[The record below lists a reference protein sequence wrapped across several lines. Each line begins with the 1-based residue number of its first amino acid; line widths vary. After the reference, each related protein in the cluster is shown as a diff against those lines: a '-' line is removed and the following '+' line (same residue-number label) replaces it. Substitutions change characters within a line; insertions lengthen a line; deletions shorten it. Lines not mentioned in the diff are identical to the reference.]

1 MEQGKLYSQMTVDEQ
16 VKYLTDLSEFV
27 GEKLP
32 RLERIGDAWEHSDRK
47 DMETGL
53 RLLCAFQFAR
63 DFVDKALRYGDYAAR
78 ARRLRVYID
87 KVKTEISK
95 GLAMK
100 GSDGHQYAIV
110 PATVPQRRRG
120 RPTLQEQE
128 ARKQGIAVRPSTD
141 PEMERQIKIARL
153 MGIEVVIDEST
164 APRDLNNAELAEER
178 QRRAEEKAKQSP
190 SLFGNEESRVNIG
203 EGQPAAAPQ
212 AESQPAAHGSV
223 NGCSSAVPTS
233 PSAVAASAPNA
244 APASVAA
251 SAPLAPAAT
260 WETDYRLS
268 LAQKRPFLTPE
279 LAARADTIRALR
291 TTAAASAERA
301 KLLAE
306 QGADPDT
313 VAPYAQEAQDAT
325 EHYEAIYRQ
334 IDEELATVYYRLL
347 NDGPYRDKW
356 LQRFNIKSMDDV
368 NADLMYDL
376 KKHYRKMQSAEF
388 DLRCRTLIEQESP
401 EYVARMKAEAE
412 KKKEIQDLLRY
423 IRRTDKPLTKTRL
436 IGLQNRL
443 ARLAE
448 LDPEEAK
455 VQEPIVRKAEEDFA
469 KSEAGKK
476 EKSSTD
482 TKTKE

>member
-1 MEQGKLYSQMTVDEQ
+1 MEQKLYSQMTVDEQ

-27 GEKLP
+27 GDKLP
-32 RLERIGDAWEHSDRK
+32 RLERIGDAWERSDRK

-63 DFVDKALRYGDYAAR
+63 EFVDKALRYGDFAAR
-78 ARRLRVYID
+78 VGRLRVYIE
-87 KVKTEISK
+87 KIKQEIAK
-95 GLAMK
+95 GMSVK
-100 GSDGHQYAIV
+100 GSDGKQYAIV
-110 PATVPQRRRG
+110 QATVPQRRRG

-164 APRDLNNAELAEER
+164 APREKNNEELAEER
-178 QRRAEEKAKQSP
+178 KRKQQEEAKRNP
-190 SLFGNEESRVNIG
+190 GLFGNEELRMKNEESADKK
-203 EGQPAAAPQ
+203 PAQ
-212 AESQPAAHGSV
+212 NGDSTSV
-223 NGCSSAVPTS
+223 TSATVTAGTVPTVS
-233 PSAVAASAPNA
+233 NVAGAT
-244 APASVAA
+244 
-251 SAPLAPAAT
+251 PLAGEAD
-260 WETDYRLS
+260 WEMDYRLS
-268 LAQKRPFLTPE
+268 LAQKRPFMSEE
-279 LAARADTIRALR
+279 LGKMAETVRGLR
-291 TTAAASAERA
+291 TTAAANAERA

-306 QGADPDT
+306 QGTDAET
-313 VAPYAQEAQDAT
+313 VAPYAQEAQEAV
-325 EHYEAIYRQ
+325 ENYESIYRQ

-356 LQRFNIKSMDDV
+356 LKRFNIKSMDNV
-368 NADLMYDL
+368 NADLLYDL
-376 KKHYRKMQSAEF
+376 KKHYKKMQSAEF
-388 DLRCRTLIEQESP
+388 DLRCKTLVEQESP
-401 EYVARMKAEAE
+401 EYVARMKAETE

-469 KSEAGKK
+469 KSEAAKQ
-476 EKSSTD
+476 EKPSTD
-482 TKTKE
+482 TKKEK